1 MEPQNVENGPIQETK
16 TLKARIISGS
26 VVLLSGSGLATVVS
40 FAYNVAVA
48 RMLGPGA
55 FGNATAVYTLL
66 ILISAVTLSFQ
77 IVAAKVVA
85 QQNSPEGQYA
95 AYRDFHRASWVC
107 GIAVACLLVLFR
119 GEISAYLNLPSPILV
134 DLLAIGAAFYVPLGS
149 RRGYI
154 QGTCGFG
161 RLATNLV
168 LEGAVRLG
176 GSLVLILLGT
186 GVRGVI
192 AANAAAVAAA
202 YFAAVPVGVTRVDS
216 RLHFSLMLRES
227 LQALVFFAGQ
237 VLINNCG
244 IVLVK
249 HFFLSREAGLY
260 AAVAMVGRVIFT
272 FAQAVPN
279 TMFPIV
285 AGTTEEE
292 RKNLGVIT
300 TSLLLVLGIGGALA
314 LVLRFAPAGVWTMF
328 FGREFAIGGKYG
340 LPYLMALFAI
350 TTVIYCLS
358 IVLITYEMAY
368 KIANTNWVQLAF
380 SGIIVAAICRF
391 HSSLREVIWVQLFLM
406 IILFVIVA
414 IPFLLNSLSSADQK
428 LPTAAGQ
435 PIRVLRRIS
444 ENEVIAEFLRSDFQ
458 NPAFREYQE
467 TLLGLVANP
476 NLEDESENAKRRAL
490 LFLRHRS
497 LWKELPK
504 GTQWYEVELR
514 PADLNKIRVFPRAH
528 WRKLAG
534 GNFSIL
540 EVAEQMRAHAA
551 TTDGAFAS
559 KIQAIRDRL
568 IREENGFGAVLLIGV
583 SENEPLTIL
592 DGNHRLMAAIMAS
605 PAGLQKLRFLCGL
618 SPRMANC
625 CWYNTNLTT
634 LFRYGRN
641 VVTHI
646 ARDPEAELMRLLQS
660 PG

>member
-1 MEPQNVENGPIQETK
+1 MENGPIQETK

-48 RMLGPGA
+48 RMLGAGA

-66 ILISAVTLSFQ
+66 IIISAVTFSFQ
-77 IVAAKVVA
+77 IVAAKFVA

-107 GIAVACLLVLFR
+107 GIAVACLLVMLR
-119 GEISAYLNLPSPILV
+119 GEISSYLNLPSPVLV

-149 RRGYI
+149 RRGFI

-161 RLATNLV
+161 RFATNLV
-168 LEGAVRLG
+168 LEGGVRLG
-176 GSLVLILLGT
+176 GSLTLILLGM

-192 AANAAAVAAA
+192 AANAAAVAVA
-202 YFAAVPVGVTRVDS
+202 YFAAAPRGAHRIPS
-216 RLHFSLMLRES
+216 GLRLSQMFGES
-227 LQALVFFAGQ
+227 LQAMAFFAGQ

-249 HFFLSREAGLY
+249 HFFVSREAGLY

-300 TSLLLVLGIGGALA
+300 TSLLLVLGIGGSLALA
-314 LVLRFAPAGVWTMF
+314 LRFAPAGVWTMF
-328 FGREFAIGGKYG
+328 FGHEFAIAGRYG

-358 IVLITYEMAY
+358 VVLITYEMAF

-380 SGIIVAAICRF
+380 SGLIVAAICRF
-391 HSSLREVIWVQLFLM
+391 HSSLREVIWVQFIAM
-406 IILFVIVA
+406 VVLFVVVA
-414 IPFLLNSLSSADQK
+414 VPFLLNSLAKSSKAEPQ
-428 LPTAAGQ
+428 AAAQ
-435 PIRVLRRIS
+435 PLRVIRPVS
-444 ENEVIAEFLRSDFQ
+444 EDEVIAAFLRSDFQ
-458 NPAFREYQE
+458 NPAFREYQD
-467 TLLGLVANP
+467 TLLSLVNAP
-476 NLEDESENAKRRAL
+476 NLEDKSDNAKRRAL

-497 LWKELPK
+497 LWKELPAH
-504 GTQWYEVELR
+504 TEWYEIEIR
-514 PADLNKIRVFPRAH
+514 PEDLGQIRVFPRAH
-528 WRKLAG
+528 WRKLAD

-540 EVAEQMRAHAA
+540 DVAQQMRENP
-551 TTDGAFAS
+551 TTADHAFAS
-559 KIQAIRDRL
+559 KIAAIRDRL
-568 IREENGFGAVLLIGV
+568 LQEEDGLGAVLLIGV
-583 SENEPLTIL
+583 SLTEPLTIL
-592 DGNHRLMAAIMAS
+592 DGNHRLMAAIHAS

-618 SPRMANC
+618 SPRMGSC

-641 VVTHI
+641 ALTHI
-646 ARDPEAELMRLLQS
+646 ARDPEAELMRLLQI